1 MTLIEQMRQTPQ
13 LVQLFIGVCGALIG
27 GTSVFLLMATY
38 MEGLR
43 SRLEYTE
50 QMLKLEQRFR
60 QEDKERLDREVEHW
74 KASDKLLLDLLKE
87 QGVPQDRGDALH

>member
-1 MTLIEQMRQTPQ
+1 VTLIEQMRQTPQ

-38 MEGLR
+38 MEILR
-43 SRLEYTE
+43 NKLEYTE

-60 QEDKERLDREVEHW
+60 QEDKEILDQEIAHG
-74 KASDKLLLDLLKE
+74 KASDKMLFDLLKE

>member
-1 MTLIEQMRQTPQ
+1 MPVHYDPKVDGDDPVAWR
-13 LVQLFIGVCGALIG
+13 
-27 GTSVFLLMATY
+27 TY

-43 SRLEYTE
+43 NKLEYTE

-87 QGVPQDRGDALH
+87 QGVPQDRCDARH